1 MGATNVKKLLNIV
14 LTLSLLSLGAPIA
27 HAATDDCP
35 GTWKIDT
42 TSRAGYDELLQAKA
56 RLGADLALS
65 EPVTQYSNYS
75 GELGAMAA
83 PKDRGNL
90 TIEDIYLYGKTQVQ
104 WKVGVQKKNC
114 PGITN
119 FVINVGTLSDSFG
132 VKVVNTNVD
141 TQTWAN
147 SNEGVFID
155 FTKAAQ
161 FGACIKALQ
170 TRFSPPN
177 IGIELQG
184 STLLVPSLNLRLRQ
198 ANFQIPCGTRSPLG
212 ITYQDLSPECR
223 SYTES
228 FDRSVAIKKGASCDI
243 ALSLLYGGILE
254 IFPRYSLKSKD
265 FEVVVTCAKG
275 RLIKKFTTYKGYEFR
290 VKCPTGY
297 KKR

>member
-1 MGATNVKKLLNIV
+1 MKKFLNIF
-14 LTLSLLSLGAPIA
+14 LTLSLFSLGAPTA
-27 HAATDDCP
+27 HASTDGCP
-35 GTWKIDT
+35 DTWKIDT
-42 TSRAGYDELLQAKA
+42 TSRAGFDELQQAKA

-141 TQTWAN
+141 PQAWAN
-147 SNEGVFID
+147 TNEGVFLD

-161 FGACIKALQ
+161 FGACLKSLQ
-170 TRFSPPN
+170 TRLSPPN
-177 IGIELQG
+177 VGIELQG
-184 STLLVPSLNLRLRQ
+184 NTLFVTALSSRLRQ
-198 ANFQIPCGTRSPLG
+198 ATLQSPCGNRNPLG

-254 IFPRYSLKSKD
+254 IFPKYSLKSKD
-265 FEVVVTCAKG
+265 FKVVVTCAKG
-275 RLIKKFTTYKGYEFR
+275 KLTKKFTTFKGYEFR
-290 VKCPTGY
+290 VKCPSGY
-297 KKR
+297 KKK